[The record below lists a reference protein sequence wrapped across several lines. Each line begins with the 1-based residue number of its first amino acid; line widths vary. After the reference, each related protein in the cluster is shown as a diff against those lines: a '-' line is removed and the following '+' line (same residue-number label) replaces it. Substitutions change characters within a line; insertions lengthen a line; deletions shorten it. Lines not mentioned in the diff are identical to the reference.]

1 MVLLL
6 PDSILQPKKLM
17 TCSSLTG
24 DVIMIFSGEMASLVV
39 LRKSPTKNANSDK
52 TRKEGGNIADYLEL
66 G

>member
-1 MVLLL
+1 
-6 PDSILQPKKLM
+6 
-17 TCSSLTG
+17 
-24 DVIMIFSGEMASLVV
+24 MIFSGEMASLVV